1 MNTTDYLSTGF
12 AHIDEDLAFLIGC
25 FQEVLIEMGQPEL
38 GACLP
43 WANTVPSLESSIFP
57 QRAGQ
62 AFAVAFQLLNMV
74 EENAAAQTR
83 RVREANE
90 GLLYERGLWGHSLQ
104 RLQDHGLDAQQIS
117 ETMRHVRVEPV
128 LTAHPTEAKRLA
140 VLEAHRAL
148 FRLLEKRENPI
159 WTAAEQEAIRDE
171 IKATLERIWRTGE
184 ILLEKPD
191 VADERRNVLHY
202 LRHVF
207 PTVLPHIDL
216 RLQQA
221 WRALG
226 FDADLISEPGHRPQL
241 HFGTWVGGDRDGH
254 PFVTAR
260 VTQETLGELRLNALL
275 LLRQQLSTLAERL
288 SLSSHVQPPSDA
300 LMQAIEARAVELGER
315 GERVLQTHREEP
327 WRQFVELALAKL
339 PLQLAA
345 DQSAAIYQEPGLY
358 RYSREVRADLTT
370 LRDSLRQVGANR
382 IAEAEVV
389 PVMRTVE
396 IFGFHLAS
404 LDIRQNSRFH
414 DIALS
419 QIMVAAG
426 LDGSSFAEWPEAAR
440 LRFLNEELFSTRPF
454 LHADATEY
462 PDAEGNGDIGNE
474 ADAVLSSYRVL
485 ARHIREY
492 GSNGLGALIVSMTRN
507 LSDLLVV
514 YLLAREA
521 GLAVNTPHGLV
532 CRLPVVPL
540 FETLDDLQRG
550 PDILRAFLEHPM
562 TRRSLLAQS
571 KDGKT
576 PMQQVMVGYSDSN
589 KDAGIFAS
597 QWGLHRAQT
606 EMTHI
611 GRECGVQIRFFH
623 GRGGTV
629 SRGAGPTHRFLEA
642 LPHGSL
648 SGDMRLTEQGET
660 FAQKYANLST
670 ATYNLELLLAGVTET
685 TVRHE
690 HLPDGPRVLET
701 VAEKMANWS
710 CESYQNL
717 LRSDGFMAFYRAAT
731 PIDALECSRIGSRP
745 ARRTGQATLAD
756 LRAIPWVFSWNQARF
771 YLPSWYGVGTALERL
786 SQEEPQSF
794 QQLTEQIASWPF
806 LRYVLTNVETT
817 LASADLGLMREYSQ
831 MVDDRHLR
839 TQFMTLI
846 EAEFKRTTD
855 MLDHLFGRT
864 SQTRRPRMWK
874 TLQLRAEAL
883 RRLHMQQIA
892 LLRQWREY
900 SNSGNSDAADAMLPQ
915 LLLSINAIASGLR
928 TTG

>member
-419 QIMVAAG
+419 HIMVAAG
-426 LDGSSFAEWPEAAR
+426 LDSSSFAEWPEAAR

-597 QWGLHRAQT
+597 QWGC
-606 EMTHI
+606 I
-611 GRECGVQIRFFH
+611 
-623 GRGGTV
+623 
-629 SRGAGPTHRFLEA
+629 THRREMDAHRTRVRRADSLFSRSRWHRVA
-642 LPHGSL
+642 RRRADAPFSGSAAARVRL
-648 SGDMRLTEQGET
+648 SGDMRLT
-660 FAQKYANLST
+660 
-670 ATYNLELLLAGVTET
+670 
-685 TVRHE
+685 
-690 HLPDGPRVLET
+690 D
-701 VAEKMANWS
+701 
-710 CESYQNL
+710 
-717 LRSDGFMAFYRAAT
+717 RAR
-731 PIDALECSRIGSRP
+731 PSRRI
-745 ARRTGQATLAD
+745 
-756 LRAIPWVFSWNQARF
+756 
-771 YLPSWYGVGTALERL
+771 
-786 SQEEPQSF
+786 
-794 QQLTEQIASWPF
+794 
-806 LRYVLTNVETT
+806 
-817 LASADLGLMREYSQ
+817 
-831 MVDDRHLR
+831 
-839 TQFMTLI
+839 
-846 EAEFKRTTD
+846 
-855 MLDHLFGRT
+855 
-864 SQTRRPRMWK
+864 
-874 TLQLRAEAL
+874 
-883 RRLHMQQIA
+883 
-892 LLRQWREY
+892 RQ
-900 SNSGNSDAADAMLPQ
+900 P
-915 LLLSINAIASGLR
+915 
-928 TTG
+928 